1 MRELRWRWFWIAAG
15 AALALLITW
24 LCLRPSSGGDQW
36 FPNADKYQHA
46 AAFLALGVVLLALV
60 ERVRYRAV
68 CIALLVFGGA
78 IEVAQYLM
86 PFGRSAEWADLA
98 ADGAGI
104 LLAALA
110 SLAIRESW
118 LQRIERWLGAR
129 G

>member
-1 MRELRWRWFWIAAG
+1 MRELRWRGFWVAAG
-15 AALALLITW
+15 TALVLLVTW
-24 LCLRPSSGGDQW
+24 LCLRPSAGGDPW
-36 FPNADKYQHA
+36 FLHADKVQHA
-46 AAFLALGVVLLALV
+46 AAFLGLGGLVLALF
-60 ERVRYRAV
+60 ERRHYAAA

-86 PFGRSAEWADLA
+86 PYGRSAEWADLA
-98 ADGAGI
+98 ADGLGVV
-104 LLAALA
+104 LAALV

>member
-1 MRELRWRWFWIAAG
+1 MRELRWRWLW
-15 AALALLITW
+15 LAVGISLVMLITW

-36 FPNADKYQHA
+36 FPGADKYQHA
-46 AAFLALGVVLLALV
+46 AAFLGLGGLSLALV
-60 ERVRYRAV
+60 ERRLYTAACV
-68 CIALLVFGGA
+68 ALLVFGGA

-86 PFGRSAEWADLA
+86 PYGRSAEWADLV
-98 ADGAGI
+98 ADGVGI
-104 LLAALA
+104 VLAALA